1 MFGGITFTMVDLEE
15 MWGVP
20 KGMVQSWSFFF
31 FSFNWV
37 IWVSSRDH
45 SVSLGYYMF
54 TLLINFFLSFP
65 FLSFF
70 FLFLLTGD
78 SLIIPPLG
86 TCVNFEKEIVNILW
100 FVILII
106 CPLLVWKTLRMK
118 DWYSI
123 LQYNI
128 VDHTMQL
135 TKT

>member
-1 MFGGITFTMVDLEE
+1 MGELLLLWWTWKKCEVSLREWYRVGELLC
-15 MWGVP
+15 
-20 KGMVQSWSFFF
+20 FFF

-54 TLLINFFLSFP
+54 TLLIHFFLSFP
-65 FLSFF
+65 FLSF

-106 CPLLVWKTLRMK
+106 CQLLVWKTLRMK
-118 DWYSI
+118 DLVFNFTIQYSGP
-123 LQYNI
+123 
-128 VDHTMQL
+128 
-135 TKT
+135 